1 MEPFRIPEPIL
12 NLVESYPDPKIL
24 LDAAHRGGEQA
35 QVAFARL
42 WLSEGIPY
50 AFRNCPAIYESVR
63 TWLSVRLNVHAKE
76 ISLVG
81 SARLGKS
88 IAPRNLGKPFDDT
101 SDLDIF
107 IVSDRLFAALRED
120 FSCWS
125 FDFEEGRIEANNCR
139 EARFWRNNN
148 DQVPKNIQR
157 GFIDTNKIPNRLK
170 YPTVQKV
177 NDTMSLLV
185 RKLQITP
192 NAPKPNQASVRY
204 YSSWD
209 NFVRQTS
216 LNLRACAESS
226 RTP

>member
-1 MEPFRIPEPIL
+1 MEPFRISKPIL
-12 NLVESYPDPKIL
+12 KLVDPYPDPKIL
-24 LDAAHRGGEQA
+24 LDIAHSGGEQA

-63 TWLSVRLNVHAKE
+63 TWLSTRLNVHAKE

-81 SARLGKS
+81 SARLGRS
-88 IAPRNLGKPFDDT
+88 IAPENLGNPFDET

-107 IVSDRLFAALRED
+107 IVSGRLFEALRED
-120 FSCWS
+120 FCSWS
-125 FDFEEGRIEANNCR
+125 FDFEEGRITANNCR
-139 EARFWRNNN
+139 EAKFWRNNN

-157 GFIDTNKIPNRLK
+157 GFIDTKKIPNRFE
-170 YPTVQKV
+170 YSTVQKV

-185 RKLQITP
+185 SKLKITSK
-192 NAPKPNQASVRY
+192 APKPKQASVRC

-209 NFVRQTS
+209 AFVQQTL
-216 LNLRACAESS
+216 LNLRTCAESS